1 MSFAQTS
8 PDTLEQTTVA
18 SGTSFRLARRLMKR
32 PVAVVAIVIILIIYG
47 AGIFAPVVSPYGFNK
62 TDFENRFA
70 SPSVEHPLGTDR
82 LGRDTLS
89 RLIWSAQ
96 TTVIISA
103 AAVVT
108 GSLVFGVTAGLVAG
122 YFGGRTDAVIM
133 RVADTF
139 FSVPTILLLLII
151 NSTMEGRVD
160 SLFRDV
166 EDFLGT
172 DWIVSSGA
180 PSYFLVFGA
189 LAIFGWV
196 GMARLVRS
204 QVLSL
209 KQSAFVTAA
218 EASGA
223 STPRVLFL
231 HLLPNVAN
239 LLIVALTLSLGAAA
253 VAEVGLTFLGIGV
266 QPPHPSFGIMIFDN
280 AALSTVREHPQL
292 IIFPAA
298 VISAL
303 MLSFNLLG
311 DVLTEELS
319 PRRR

>member
-1 MSFAQTS
+1 
-8 PDTLEQTTVA
+8 
-18 SGTSFRLARRLMKR
+18 MKR
-32 PVAVVAIVIILIIYG
+32 PVAVVAIVVILIIYG
-47 AGIFAPVVSPYGFNK
+47 AGIFAPLVSPYGFNEP
-62 TDFENRFA
+62 DFENRFA
-70 SPSVEHPLGTDR
+70 GPSIAHPLGTDR

-89 RLIWSAQ
+89 RIIWSAQ

-108 GSLVFGVTAGLVAG
+108 GSLVLGVSAGLTAG
-122 YFGGRTDAVIM
+122 YFGGKIDAVIM
-133 RVADTF
+133 RSADAF

-151 NSTMEGRVD
+151 VSTLKGRVD
-160 SLFRDV
+160 GWFRDF
-166 EDFLGT
+166 EDILGI
-172 DWIVSSGA
+172 DWLVSSGA

-196 GMARLVRS
+196 GMARVVRS

-209 KQSAFVTAA
+209 KEAEFITAA
-218 EASGA
+218 QASGA
-223 STPRVLFL
+223 STLRILFA
-231 HLLPNVAN
+231 HLLPNVGS
-239 LLIVALTLSLGAAA
+239 LLIVAITLSLGAAA

-266 QPPHPSFGIMIFDN
+266 QSPHPSFGRMIFEYAGVSN
-280 AALSTVREHPQL
+280 VREHPGL
-292 IIFPAA
+292 ILAPAA

-311 DVLTEELS
+311 DVLAEEMS

>member
-1 MSFAQTS
+1 MSYAEAR
-8 PDTLEQTTVA
+8 PALEEVEVRPA
-18 SGTSFRLARRLMKR
+18 TSFRLIRRLMKR
-32 PVAVVAIVIILIIYG
+32 PVAVVAIIVIVVIYG
-47 AGIFAPVVSPYGFNK
+47 AGILAPWIAPYGFNK
-62 TDFENRFA
+62 TDFDNRFVGPTA
-70 SPSVEHPLGTDR
+70 EHPLGTDR

-89 RLIWSAQ
+89 RIIWSAQ
-96 TTVIISA
+96 TTVIISVA
-103 AAVVT
+103 ALVT
-108 GSLVFGVTAGLVAG
+108 GGLVLGVSMGLLAG
-122 YFGGRTDAVIM
+122 YMGGRVDSIIM
-133 RVADTF
+133 RVADAF

-151 NSTMEGRVD
+151 NSTLKERVD
-160 SLFRDV
+160 GWFRDM

-172 DWIVSSGA
+172 DWIVSSGL

-196 GMARLVRS
+196 GMARLIRS

-209 KQSAFVTAA
+209 KESAFVTAA
-218 EASGA
+218 QASGA
-223 STPRVLFL
+223 STPRILL
-231 HLLPNVAN
+231 RHLLPNVAN
-239 LLIVALTLSLGAAA
+239 LLIVAITLSLGAAA

-266 QPPHPSFGIMIFDN
+266 QPPHPSFGILIFDN
-280 AALSTVREHPQL
+280 AGVNALKTHPQL
-292 IIFPAA
+292 VIYPAV

>member
-1 MSFAQTS
+1 MSYAETR
-8 PDTLEQTTVA
+8 PAIEETEIAPAA
-18 SGTSFRLARRLMKR
+18 SFRILRRLARR
-32 PVAVVAIVIILIIYG
+32 PVAVVAVIIILTVYG
-47 AGIFAPVVSPYGFNK
+47 AGILAPWVAPYGFNK
-62 TDFENRFA
+62 TDFEARFA
-70 SPSVEHPLGTDR
+70 SPSMDHPLGTDR

-89 RLIWSAQ
+89 RIIWSAQ

-103 AAVVT
+103 AAVFT
-108 GSLVFGVTAGLVAG
+108 GGLALGVTMGLLAG
-122 YFGGRTDAVIM
+122 YMGGRVDSVIM
-133 RVADTF
+133 RVADAF

-151 NSTMEGRVD
+151 NSTLKDRVEGW
-160 SLFRDV
+160 FRDL
-166 EDFLGT
+166 EDLLGT

-196 GMARLVRS
+196 GMARLIRS

-209 KQSAFVTAA
+209 KESAFVTAA
-218 EASGA
+218 QASGA
-223 STPRVLFL
+223 STPRILVR

-239 LLIVALTLSLGAAA
+239 LLIVAITLSLGAAA

-280 AALSTVREHPQL
+280 AGVNALKTHPQL
-292 IIFPAA
+292 VIFPAI

-303 MLSFNLLG
+303 MLAFNLLG

>member
-1 MSFAQTS
+1 M
-8 PDTLEQTTVA
+8 
-18 SGTSFRLARRLMKR
+18 
-32 PVAVVAIVIILIIYG
+32 
-47 AGIFAPVVSPYGFNK
+47 
-62 TDFENRFA
+62 
-70 SPSVEHPLGTDR
+70 
-82 LGRDTLS
+82 
-89 RLIWSAQ
+89 
-96 TTVIISA
+96 
-103 AAVVT
+103 
-108 GSLVFGVTAGLVAG
+108 
-122 YFGGRTDAVIM
+122 IM

-209 KQSAFVTAA
+209 KQSAFVTSA

-223 STPRVLFL
+223 STPRILFL

-280 AALSTVREHPQL
+280 AGVTNVREHPQL
-292 IIFPAA
+292 ILFPAA